1 MIKFLTRH
9 PEKIYIPL
17 LEHIQL
23 VFLTLVISVA
33 IAAVLTL
40 VCLRSDRL
48 SMWLQQLLGVAK
60 AQVDVKVRMLLE
72 KLCQGGDNGVFS
84 DGHCYTQGK
93 GFNAGI
99 LGGKLL

>member
-33 IAAVLTL
+33 IASILTL
-40 VCLRSDRL
+40 LCMRSERLSIAAAASGRRLFHPLAGPFCHPDPCDGIGQDDGSDRADRL
-48 SMWLQQLLGVAK
+48 
-60 AQVDVKVRMLLE
+60 
-72 KLCQGGDNGVFS
+72 
-84 DGHCYTQGK
+84 
-93 GFNAGI
+93 
-99 LGGKLL
+99 

>member
-48 SMWLQQLLGVAK
+48 SMWLQQLLGV
-60 AQVDVKVRMLLE
+60 VY
-72 KLCQGGDNGVFS
+72 S
-84 DGHCYTQGK
+84 IPW
-93 GFNAGI
+93 AGRPP
-99 LGGKLL
+99 